1 MKRKLT
7 VLLACSLAV
16 LLAACSSSSSGKAE
30 DAAAASDTTNVA
42 ASESVVEEGSAAE
55 TESAAEADSAAET
68 ESAAE
73 ADSAAEP
80 ENAVGT
86 GETAEAEDIAQE
98 NAAAD
103 SVLSFETTDLEG
115 NTVRSEDIFSENRIT
130 MVNIWGTFCGPCIS
144 EMPSL
149 EELNGRLDEKDCGV
163 IGIVCDVA
171 GPEDTG
177 QIETAKEIIGTT
189 GVTYQNLLPWDGFDE
204 ALPAMFI
211 PMTYFVNA
219 EGQLTGEPSVGA
231 KGADE
236 YEALVDEILQKQ

>member
-42 ASESVVEEGSAAE
+42 ASESVVEEG
-55 TESAAEADSAAET
+55 SAAET

-171 GPEDTG
+171 GHEDTG

>member
-1 MKRKLT
+1 MKRKLP

-42 ASESVVEEGSAAE
+42 ASESVVEE
-55 TESAAEADSAAET
+55 DSAAET

-103 SVLSFETTDLEG
+103 SALSFETTDLEG
-115 NTVRSEDIFSENRIT
+115 NTVRSEDIFSENKIT